1 MTGGISTVSADG
13 ENVLHSFSP
22 VGNMSERHAV
32 VSVGLQMKL
41 CLVDWQ
47 RRSTWTASGSS
58 VSGFFGCC
66 CLFFFLLLHPIVHL
80 PFFLVLCFCL
90 FHFGTNHVS
99 GSPFLPFALP
109 IISQLFQF
117 HFNSVPPSSFSLYR
131 LVSLQVGRL
140 GRKKTWKK
148 KWKKGGYASFMPLM
162 PFLEQGEG

>member
-1 MTGGISTVSADG
+1 M
-13 ENVLHSFSP
+13 
-22 VGNMSERHAV
+22 V
-32 VSVGLQMKL
+32 VVV
-41 CLVDWQ
+41 CL
-47 RRSTWTASGSS
+47 
-58 VSGFFGCC
+58 
-66 CLFFFLLLHPIVHL
+66 FLLLHPIVHL

-140 GRKKTWKK
+140 GNKKNLKEKNERKAAMLLLCPSCLSSNKARVRLVRQLMYLHMATRSLSIKK
-148 KWKKGGYASFMPLM
+148 PIHSWIGG
-162 PFLEQGEG
+162 